1 MQFKKYIFKNGLRVI
16 LAPMQDTET
25 VTIQILVEA
34 GSKYENKSN
43 NGISHFLEHMMF
55 KGTKKRPHAKNISEE
70 LDSIGGEYNAFTSK
84 EQTGYWVKVPQKHFS
99 LALDVVSDLYLNSS
113 LEQKEINKERGVIL
127 QEVAMYRDTP
137 VRYVWDIFE
146 RLLYGDQPAGWDIIG
161 TENNIKKF
169 NRKDFVDYLKK
180 NYLPKNTVVTIAGKF
195 DENGGLKKVEEIF
208 NHTKSKQKKN
218 GKKKTIEKQLS
229 PQVNIFYKKT
239 DQTHLILGVRS
250 CDMFHKD
257 RFATVLLG
265 TILGG
270 GMSSRMFLNIR
281 EKYGLTYYISSA
293 SEQMTD
299 SGYLFT
305 SAGVEHKNLKR
316 AVSLI
321 LKEFKKITSK
331 KVTQRELNKA
341 KEYLKGKMLMS
352 LESSSAQASFFGDQ
366 ELFKRKIDM
375 PKILFN
381 KIDKVSQ
388 SDIMKTA
395 RSIFAN
401 KGLNLALIGPH
412 KNLDELKKM
421 LKL

>member
-1 MQFKKYIFKNGLRVI
+1 MEFKKHVLKNGLRVV
-16 LAPMQDTET
+16 LAPMKDTET
-25 VTIQILVEA
+25 VTVQILIEA
-34 GSKYENKSN
+34 GSKYEKKSN

-84 EQTGYWVKVPQKHFS
+84 EQTGYWVKVPQQHFD
-99 LALDVVSDLYLNSS
+99 LALDVVSDLYLNSL

-127 QEVAMYRDTP
+127 QEAAMYRDTP
-137 VRYVWDIFE
+137 IRYVWDIFE
-146 RLLYGDQPAGWDIIG
+146 NLLYGDQPAGWDIIG
-161 TENNIKKF
+161 TENNIRNF
-169 NRKDFVDYLKK
+169 NRKDFVDYLKN
-180 NYLPKNTVVTIAGKF
+180 NYLPKNTVIVIAGKF
-195 DENGGLKKVEEIF
+195 DEKTGLEKVEKIF
-208 NHTKSKQKKN
+208 NGSRKKQKKS
-218 GKKKTIEKQLS
+218 GKKKTIEKQFS
-229 PQVNIFYKKT
+229 PQVNIFYKET

-250 CDMFHKD
+250 CDMFHKN

-281 EKYGLTYYISSA
+281 EKYGLTYYINSA

-299 SGYLFT
+299 SGYLFA
-305 SAGVEHKNLKR
+305 SAGVEHKNLKK
-316 AVSLI
+316 AIALI
-321 LKEFKKITSK
+321 LKEFKKITTR
-331 KVTQRELNKA
+331 KVTKKELKKA

-366 ELFKRKIDM
+366 ELFKGKIDM
-375 PKILFN
+375 PEILFS
-381 KIDKVSQ
+381 KIDKVGQ
-388 SDIMKTA
+388 DDIIKTA
-395 RSIFAN
+395 KNIFAN

-412 KNLDELKKM
+412 KNLEELKNM